1 MLRSRQPPKLQ
12 LPTLEESQNKFHTS
26 RGRKRVDLREEI
38 NETESRKVV
47 GKSVKQKGINLK
59 KISQINKHLINER
72 RNTVPVPWVNGGT
85 ESMVINF
92 FIISLSILL

>member
-1 MLRSRQPPKLQ
+1 MLRSKKQPKLH
-12 LPTLEESQNKFHTS
+12 LPKLEKSQNKFHTS

-59 KISQINKHLINER
+59 KISQINKHLVIRER
-72 RNTVPVPWVNGGT
+72 KHSTSTMGDSWHRIYGNQLHYHFP
-85 ESMVINF
+85 
-92 FIISLSILL
+92 